1 MNYNN
6 KIGSGM
12 EYKEFLNIFKL
23 KGQHFMWFLGA
34 GTSVS
39 AGVPS
44 ASNLIDQFKL
54 NIFCKNTSSNPKLYY
69 DLSNPI
75 ARQSLQNYFIKI
87 K

>member
-39 AGVPS
+39 AGACRLGFQPNNVKS
-44 ASNLIDQFKL
+44 SNWALVGHTCPTIKL
-54 NIFCKNTSSNPKLYY
+54 NIKVQIFQT
-69 DLSNPI
+69 
-75 ARQSLQNYFIKI
+75 IK
-87 K
+87 KR

>member
-1 MNYNN
+1 
-6 KIGSGM
+6 M

-54 NIFCKNTSSNPKLYY
+54 NIFVKIPVQ
-69 DLSNPI
+69 I
-75 ARQSLQNYFIKI
+75 RNYTTICLI
-87 K
+87 Q

>member
-1 MNYNN
+1 
-6 KIGSGM
+6 M

-44 ASNLIDQFKL
+44 ASNLIILRFV
-54 NIFCKNTSSNPKLYY
+54 
-69 DLSNPI
+69 
-75 ARQSLQNYFIKI
+75 
-87 K
+87 